1 MTEELEELK
10 SEKTRLIYRIGVGDD
25 EGVKRSKA
33 RIEKE
38 RESLQKAEKAEARYS
53 VDLDDAV
60 AEYHDLETRAAELD
74 PDELM
79 EARLALREE
88 QEQRAAS
95 VLKDSYGKQYEHELT
110 KRARNDVAELLNEPT
125 PDEKPRSVRKRLQ
138 EKQAEVEQ
146 RKRAW
151 VKKKEKDWER

>member
-1 MTEELEELK
+1 
-10 SEKTRLIYRIGVGDD
+10 
-25 EGVKRSKA
+25 
-33 RIEKE
+33 
-38 RESLQKAEKAEARYS
+38 
-53 VDLDDAV
+53 
-60 AEYHDLETRAAELD
+60 
-74 PDELM
+74 M

-95 VLKDSYGKQYEHELT
+95 VLKDSYGKQYEPKLT